1 MTGKIIGFAHNF
13 CNLKCKENYH
23 TIPVLAHNQFRFDFL
38 LFLKGIRPSVWETS
52 DIAIGGKNPT
62 NVNFANIKSQVKFID
77 TIKYFQQSLGNLADS
92 MTDEEKHNVRKNCR
106 NFIAD
111 KLMFLNEE
119 NEKWV
124 LDYLCSGKGMIPYQ
138 MITDFDSLNLRP
150 DGDFFKGES
159 FYSTLKEKNIS
170 EEEYEKVKNFFTILR
185 LKTLGDLNKIY
196 NFQDTTILCEI
207 FEQRANL
214 LQKLFKYNPRKC
226 NSASGFSGCVQ
237 RLKSKCCI
245 ALPVDA
251 EIIRVFEQTLIG
263 GYSCVNTRMAFD
275 TEIFL
280 KDAEN
285 QKVIFKTQN
294 NQLKRFS
301 SKIIKMYENNQ
312 YGMATTR
319 PLPYGCIKREK
330 KVLSIEELTDL
341 IKNVTLEDKIGH
353 IFTIDIEFSDID
365 EKNLLFNEIY
375 PPIFEK
381 KEENS
386 SL

>member
-23 TIPVLAHNQFRFDFL
+23 TIPVLAHNQFRFDFF

-319 PLPYGCIKREK
+319 PLPYGCIKKEK

-381 KEENS
+381 KRRK
-386 SL
+386 

>member
-138 MITDFDSLNLRP
+138 MITDFHSLNLRA

-330 KVLSIEELTDL
+330 KVLSIEEHTDL